1 MPTEGVG
8 GLVVR
13 FYEALHNDHDLTMF
27 DTAVDPKVV
36 CRWSGLPE
44 LHGPDELR
52 AAVAADL
59 EGFPDQA
66 ISLEQIIVDGGDVAS
81 RWTYRGTHTGD
92 YYGIPPT
99 GRAVVSTFVG
109 GVSLRPSAPANRE
122 SGDCRR
128 CSRPD
133 EGEPRLPPNR
143 GARGDRAGPLRA
155 ASGRAPCP

>member
-1 MPTEGVG
+1 MLTEGVG
-8 GLVVR
+8 DLVVR

-27 DTAVDPKVV
+27 DTAVDPRVV

-44 LHGPDELR
+44 LHGSGELR

-66 ISLEQIIVDGGDVAS
+66 IVLERIVVDGDDVAS

-99 GRAVVSTFVG
+99 GRPVVSTFVAFDRIVDSKLVENWTVFDNYDLMRQLG
-109 GVSLRPSAPANRE
+109 LL
-122 SGDCRR
+122 
-128 CSRPD
+128 PD
-133 EGEPRLPPNR
+133 PEGAV
-143 GARGDRAGPLRA
+143 G
-155 ASGRAPCP
+155 

>member
-13 FYEALHNDHDLTMF
+13 CYEALHNDHDLTII
-27 DTAVDPKVV
+27 DTAIDPKVV

-59 EGFPDQA
+59 EGFPDQTIA
-66 ISLEQIIVDGGDVAS
+66 LEHIVVEGDTVAT

-99 GRAVVSTFVG
+99 GRAVVSTSLAFDRVIDG
-109 GVSLRPSAPANRE
+109 KLVENWTVFDNYDLMRQLGILPETETGVE
-122 SGDCRR
+122 
-128 CSRPD
+128 
-133 EGEPRLPPNR
+133 
-143 GARGDRAGPLRA
+143 
-155 ASGRAPCP
+155 

>member
-1 MPTEGVG
+1 MPTEDVG

-44 LHGPDELR
+44 LHGPGELR

-66 ISLEQIIVDGGDVAS
+66 IVLEQIIVDGKLVEN
-81 RWTYRGTHTGD
+81 WTVFDNYDLMRQL
-92 YYGIPPT
+92 GILPDT
-99 GRAVVSTFVG
+99 EGAVG
-109 GVSLRPSAPANRE
+109 
-122 SGDCRR
+122 
-128 CSRPD
+128 
-133 EGEPRLPPNR
+133 
-143 GARGDRAGPLRA
+143 
-155 ASGRAPCP
+155 

>member
-13 FYEALHNDHDLTMF
+13 FYKALHNDHDLTMF

-52 AAVAADL
+52 AVIAADL

-66 ISLEQIIVDGGDVAS
+66 IVLEQIIVDGDDVAS

-99 GRAVVSTFVG
+99 GRAVVSTFVAFDRIVDSKLVENCTVFDNYDLMRQLG
-109 GVSLRPSAPANRE
+109 IL
-122 SGDCRR
+122 
-128 CSRPD
+128 PD
-133 EGEPRLPPNR
+133 TEGAV
-143 GARGDRAGPLRA
+143 G
-155 ASGRAPCP
+155 